1 MKKALIIGAAG
12 FVGDYLI
19 DHIQKNCIWSIT
31 VTKLPQENIVKKGI
45 EILDL
50 NLMKPEEIITILDRV
65 QDVYKRQIR
74 YDA

>member
-65 QDVYKRQIR
+65 QR
-74 YDA
+74 